1 MPQSLAKVYLHI
13 VFSTKNR
20 NSWIV
25 DEICHRLYSY
35 MGTICKDRGFPLYQ
49 IGGME
54 DHLHLLVEH
63 HKKRGFQQEYLLLLQ
78 RAGIEYDER
87 YLWD

>member
-54 DHLHLLVEH
+54 DHLHLLVD
-63 HKKRGFQQEYLLLLQ
+63 L
-78 RAGIEYDER
+78 
-87 YLWD
+87 